1 MQTRG
6 STQVYKTLIRQW
18 LAVYL
23 ALTLT
28 PPAPVFARN
37 KKGDKLL
44 KEGAQAEAAMDWD
57 KALEL
62 YELAVQEDP
71 SDRQYQMTAQRV
83 RFQAGQKH
91 IKAGRTLRTEG
102 KLEEAAEEFRRAFAI
117 DPSSGLAQSELRRT
131 LRMIED
137 SKGKAEAKGEER
149 GRTPGEQAAA
159 AAEQRANSIEPAPVL
174 KPMSRQIS
182 TLKMNNQP
190 VKVLFETLGKLAGIN
205 VIFDSE
211 YQSPGRNYS
220 IDLVNTTLE
229 EGLDS
234 LSVLTKTYWK
244 PLSPTTIFV
253 TNDNVTK
260 RRDYEDMVVKAFYI
274 RNITTPQELQEIATV
289 IRSVTDIRRVF
300 TYNALGAIILRGTVD
315 QVALAEKL
323 VGDLDKPKSEVVVD
337 VFVMEVARARTR
349 DLAMSLISGGQQ
361 GLRVPVTFTPRAILG
376 SPTASNGSDGSD
388 GNGGTDTGDTTTTEG
403 SIRVSNLDKLSG
415 KDYTITLPSF
425 LFQAL
430 MSDRGTRV
438 MHSPQLR
445 ATDSVK
451 SSLKIGD
458 RYPYATGSFQP
469 GVGTVGVSP
478 LVSTQF
484 QFADVGVNVDLTP
497 KIHSEDEVS
506 LQVEMDL
513 SNIRDQIDVGGLS
526 QPVIGQRKITHNVR
540 LRQGEVSILGGL
552 ISDQD
557 IKAVSGVPGLGNIGI
572 VKRFFT
578 GERIERNQAELVIA
592 LVPHIIRSTDVTNLN
607 LRGVAAGTDQVV
619 KLRYQPLPDDKLPG
633 ESATPEAE
641 KSPGRMKPEA
651 GAPPVRTESPA
662 APPKPA
668 IPADLPKPDVPK
680 PADAPP
686 APTPD
691 TAAPKPAGAR
701 LRFIPDKMEVPMGA
715 NLTLILNAEQVTD
728 LFGAPLRVQWD
739 PKVLRLSDVSRGAM
753 LAGDGQQ
760 PIFSRNIMNERGE
773 AAIILN
779 RLPGTT
785 GISGAGS
792 LLSLVFQAV
801 GTGKSEVKLADV
813 TLRDSKM
820 QTIGVDAGATVITVQ

>member
-1 MQTRG
+1 MEASGTMHD
-6 STQVYKTLIRQW
+6 TKTLIRKW
-18 LAVYL
+18 LSVYL
-23 ALTLT
+23 ALALLA
-28 PPAPVFARN
+28 PAPALARN
-37 KKGDKLL
+37 KKGDRLL
-44 KEGAQAEAAMDWD
+44 KEGQSAEAANDFD
-57 KALEL
+57 KALDL
-62 YELAVQEDP
+62 YEQAIQADP
-71 SDRQYQMTAQRV
+71 SDRQYQLMAQRV

-91 IKAGRTLRTEG
+91 VNTGKKLRTEG
-102 KLEEAAEEFRRAFAI
+102 KLEEAAEEFRKAFAI
-117 DPSSGLAQSELRRT
+117 DPASGLAQTELRRT
-131 LRMIED
+131 LRMIEE
-137 SKGKAEAKGEER
+137 SKGAPAKSGEDR
-149 GRTPGEQAAA
+149 GRTPGEIAQAE
-159 AAEQRANSIEPAPVL
+159 AEQRASTIEAAPVL
-174 KPMSRQIS
+174 KPISRQIS

-190 VKVLFETLGKLAGIN
+190 VKVLFETVGKLAGIN

-211 YQSPGRNYS
+211 YQASGRNYS

-234 LSVLTKTYWK
+234 ISVLTKTYWK

-300 TYNALGAIILRGTVD
+300 TYNALGTIIVRGTVD
-315 QVALAEKL
+315 QVTLAEKL

-337 VFVMEVARARTR
+337 VFVMEVSRARTR
-349 DLAMSLISGGQQ
+349 DLAMTLISGGQQ

-376 SPTASNGSDGSD
+376 SPSAPSNGSNGDG
-388 GNGGTDTGDTTTTEG
+388 GNGGDGGDGGDGGTSEG
-403 SIRVSNLDKLSG
+403 SIRLSNLGRLSA
-415 KDYTITLPSF
+415 KDYSITLPSF

-438 MHSPQLR
+438 MQSPQLR

-484 QFADVGVNVDLTP
+484 QFADVGVNVDVTP
-497 KIHSEDEVS
+497 KIHSDEEVS

-552 ISDQD
+552 MQDQD
-557 IKAVSGVPGLGNIGI
+557 IKSVSGVPGVGSIAG

-578 GERIERNQAELVIA
+578 GERVEKNQSELVIA
-592 LVPHIIRSTDVTNLN
+592 LVPHIIRSTDITNLN
-607 LRGVAAGTDQVV
+607 LRSVAAGTDQIV
-619 KLRYQPLPDDKLPG
+619 KLRYQPLPEDKLPG
-633 ESATPEAE
+633 GSIGSEAINA
-641 KSPGRMKPEA
+641 PGGAKPDA
-651 GAPPVRTESPA
+651 A
-662 APPKPA
+662 APPPA
-668 IPADLPKPDVPK
+668 RTASPEPPKPDLPAAEMPK
-680 PADAPP
+680 AEPAPP
-686 APTPD
+686 A
-691 TAAPKPAGAR
+691 AAPEAPRAAGAR

-715 NLTLILNAEQVTD
+715 NLTLILNAESVTD

-739 PKVLRLSDVSRGAM
+739 PKVLRLNEVSRGAM

-760 PIFSRNIMNERGE
+760 PIFSRNIMNDRGE
-773 AAIILN
+773 AAVILN

-785 GISGAGS
+785 GVSGAGS
-792 LLSLVFQAV
+792 LLTFVFQAV
-801 GTGKSEVKLADV
+801 GTGKAEVKLADV

-820 QTIGVDAGATVITVQ
+820 QTIGAEAGSTVIIVQ

>member
-1 MQTRG
+1 MEDT
-6 STQVYKTLIRQW
+6 KTVIRKW
-18 LAVYL
+18 LVIYL
-23 ALTLT
+23 AIALLA
-28 PPAPVFARN
+28 PAPALARN

-44 KEGAQAEAAMDWD
+44 KEGQEAESASDFD
-57 KALEL
+57 KALDL
-62 YELAVQEDP
+62 YEQAIQADP
-71 SDRQYQMTAQRV
+71 SDRQYQLMAQRV

-91 IKAGRTLRTEG
+91 VNAGKKLRNEG
-102 KLEEAAEEFRRAFAI
+102 KWEEAAEEFRKAFAI
-117 DPSSGLAQSELRRT
+117 DPSSGLAQTELRRT

-137 SKGKAEAKGEER
+137 AKGKPAKSGENR
-149 GRTPGEQAAA
+149 GMTPGEQAIA
-159 AAEQRANSIEPAPVL
+159 AAEQRAGAIESAPVL
-174 KPMSRQIS
+174 KPISRQIS

-190 VKVLFETLGKLAGIN
+190 VKVLFETVGKLAGIN

-244 PLSPTTIFV
+244 PLSPSTIFV

-300 TYNALGAIILRGTVD
+300 TYNALGAIIVRGTVD
-315 QVALAEKL
+315 QVMLAEKL

-337 VFVMEVARARTR
+337 VFVLEVARARTR
-349 DLAMSLISGGQQ
+349 DLAMTLISGGQQ

-376 SPTASNGSDGSD
+376 SPARPPAGSNDGG
-388 GNGGTDTGDTTTTEG
+388 GNGPDGGDGGTSEG
-403 SIRVSNLDKLSG
+403 SILLSNLG
-415 KDYTITLPSF
+415 QIGAKDYSMTLPSF

-438 MHSPQLR
+438 MQSPQLR

-484 QFADVGVNVDLTP
+484 QFADVGVNVDITP
-497 KIHSEDEVS
+497 KIHSDEEVS

-552 ISDQD
+552 IQDQD
-557 IKAVSGVPGLGNIGI
+557 IKSVSGVPGVGSIAGI
-572 VKRFFT
+572 RRLFT
-578 GERIERNQAELVIA
+578 GERIEKNQAELVIA
-592 LVPHIIRSTDVTNLN
+592 LVPHIIRSTDITDLN
-607 LRGVAAGTDQVV
+607 LRGVAAGTDQIV
-619 KLRYQPLPDDKLPG
+619 KLRYQPLPDDKITG
-633 ESATPEAE
+633 
-641 KSPGRMKPEA
+641 GMKPDA
-651 GAPPVRTESPA
+651 AAPPPVRTESPA
-662 APPKPA
+662 SPRPEALQTGTPKPA
-668 IPADLPKPDVPK
+668 APAQPE
-680 PADAPP
+680 AAAPP
-686 APTPD
+686 APL
-691 TAAPKPAGAR
+691 PAGAR
-701 LRFIPDKMEVPMGA
+701 LRFIPEKLEVPVGA
-715 NLTLILNAEQVTD
+715 NLTLILNAESVTD

-739 PKVLRLSDVSRGAM
+739 PKVLRLNEVSRGAM

-760 PIFSRNIMNERGE
+760 PIFSRNIMNDRGE

-779 RLPGTT
+779 RLPGTA

-792 LLSLVFQAV
+792 LLTLVFQAV
-801 GTGKSEVKLADV
+801 GAGKAEVKLADV
-813 TLRDSKM
+813 TLRDSRM
-820 QTIGVDAGATVITVQ
+820 QLIGVEAGSTVITVQ